1 MHLRCLRLFRK
12 VKAVSET
19 YLSGKIGPDYLEDD
33 SQLPQITGW
42 IFRFAALGL
51 RQTEQVTGIKRD
63 AGLTKSR
70 LLLNAT
76 KEVRQM
82 LDGKDGG
89 REETIKIEKDR
100 KR

>member
-12 VKAVSET
+12 SSIRD
-19 YLSGKIGPDYLEDD
+19 LPLRQDRPDYLEDD
-33 SQLPQITGW
+33 FQLPQITGW

-70 LLLNAT
+70 LLMNAT